1 MGNSLDDLLTD
12 TSRGTANPVGSGFRS
27 VMSTRSRPCRR
38 ALIAVPSAPYTESVG
53 LLSTVL
59 QLSPAVVVPSSLT
72 LSHTCDTQFS
82 PLPLPLFSSSSPS
95 PPPPP
100 PPSSLLL
107 SHCSLYT
114 VLVCLCL
121 LTALIP
127 RSFSLFLSLSLSLS
141 LSLFFFFLS
150 IPSRLFSSINFSV
163 LYYIHY
169 VDQYAA

>member
-59 QLSPAVVVPSSLT
+59 QLSPAVVVPSLAHT
-72 LSHTCDTQFS
+72 LSHLRYSVLSSSPSLVLFFFS
-82 PLPLPLFSSSSPS
+82 FSSSS
-95 PPPPP
+95 
-100 PPSSLLL
+100 SSSFFTPAFPLL
-107 SHCSLYT
+107 SIYGSRLSLPFNCVDT
-114 VLVCLCL
+114 
-121 LTALIP
+121 P
-127 RSFSLFLSLSLSLS
+127 FLFLSLSLSLS
-141 LSLFFFFLS
+141 LSRCVYS
-150 IPSRLFSSINFSV
+150 SRLFSSIDFSV